1 MPIKFNKKKSRQD
14 SNIIG
19 IELPNTFSNSKPL
32 FKKKKNLD
40 ATINVQD
47 EYSKYKICIPF
58 QIDQRHFLSNEKD
71 ITLTF
76 ELHKKS
82 LIGHIDDKFS
92 SKQIN
97 KLLKTNIADLQDEKS
112 KKILTEIKNDV
123 NDISSKSINKSQK
136 DAAVYKYF
144 YTKHINDNL
153 QIKHLVNSV
162 NLNLISKKIKLPIS
176 DNIKYNK
183 IGENKGSLGKSD
195 EDLFGIKNVYTL
207 HTLSKNKKSEEEA
220 IDLPTKIPGIYEKIS
235 SDGVSSGPGL
245 AANITEMYKLGRD
258 PADIFEGEE
267 SHISLP
273 GKISGYNTPSPS
285 RNLHTR
291 TSSGDIESTRQSQIL
306 HSVFL
311 KNNRHVRYNQNIT
324 SIYDYNEDKNRKNS
338 DVNLNESLKSN
349 LKQVGVRPSIV
360 SKRYKI
366 AYLEID
372 ITNKDVDANGNIIC
386 YLRKYDNKGLEIAS
400 KRFVVN
406 VRYHFH
412 KFILSKFNLESID
425 VNIINDTQDR
435 MRVDISNHNNLDLQI
450 KLYKVDLNSNTLG
463 IRNYSPRQKHI
474 KTFNINKMS
483 NKSFV
488 FENIENGS
496 SVLRMQCNIICLGQF
511 ITYNAFKSFPIISSN
526 ITRW

>member
-1 MPIKFNKKKSRQD
+1 MSIKFNKRKTRQD

-19 IELPNTFSNSKPL
+19 IELPNTFPNSKTL
-32 FKKKKNLD
+32 FKKKKNSD
-40 ATINVQD
+40 ETINVQD
-47 EYSKYKICIPF
+47 AYSRYKICIPF

-71 ITLTF
+71 VRLTF

-82 LIGHIDDKFS
+82 LLGHIDDKFS

-97 KLLKTNIADLQDEKS
+97 KILKTNIKDLQDEKS

-123 NDISSKSINKSQK
+123 DDISIKSINKSQK

-144 YTKHINDNL
+144 YTKHINNNL

-162 NLNLISKKIKLPIS
+162 NLNSISKKIKIPIA
-176 DNIKYNK
+176 DIIRYDK
-183 IGENKGSLGKSD
+183 IGESKGSLGKSD
-195 EDLFGIKNVYTL
+195 KDLFGVKNIYTL
-207 HTLSKNKKSEEEA
+207 HALGKNRKSEGET

-235 SDGVSSGPGL
+235 TAGVSSGPGL

-273 GKISGYNTPSPS
+273 GKISGFNTPSPS
-285 RNLHTR
+285 KNLHTR

-306 HSVFL
+306 HDVFL
-311 KNNRHVRYNQNIT
+311 KNNRQIRYDQNIS

-338 DVNLNESLKSN
+338 DVDSIESLKSN
-349 LKQVGVRPSIV
+349 LRQVGVKSSEV
-360 SKRYKI
+360 SKRYRI
-366 AYLEID
+366 VYLEID
-372 ITNKDVDANGNIIC
+372 ITNKDVGANGNIVC

-406 VRYHFH
+406 IRYHFH
-412 KFILSKFNLESID
+412 KFILSKFNLEDID
-425 VNIINDTQDR
+425 VNITNDIQDR
-435 MRVDISNHNNLDLQI
+435 MRVDISNHNNLNLQI

-463 IRNYSPRQKHI
+463 IKSYSLGQKHI
-474 KTFNINKMS
+474 KTFNIDKMS

-511 ITYNAFKSFPIISSN
+511 ITYSAFKSFPIISSN
-526 ITRW
+526 ITG